1 MESLYNAT
9 IHEIAESYMKCEY
22 GESYN
27 PIFTDISLQQAA
39 RIADSFDNGIQYTP
53 ESLRAYDEF
62 ISELLAQWEYV
73 IQSGLHIEPWTQ
85 AGEPYKNSRELFN
98 DVKDNNHMWFFL
110 TSNGFGS
117 ASESK
122 HPLLKPSGYNVID
135 SNNERVYLV
144 YNDIFR
150 IVHDYFG
157 HCIYGFQF
165 GLKGE
170 TNAWQ
175 SHLTMFRTHGSRR
188 ALTNET
194 QGQTSWFQA
203 GRHLRRADGSLPV
216 KGESDYIPLN
226 ERPFA
231 EQRVQL
237 LPNRKFEG
245 LARI

>member
-1 MESLYNAT
+1 M
-9 IHEIAESYMKCEY
+9 
-22 GESYN
+22 
-27 PIFTDISLQQAA
+27 LQW
-39 RIADSFDNGIQYTP
+39 QY
-53 ESLRAYDEF
+53 
-62 ISELLAQWEYV
+62 V
-73 IQSGLHIEPWTQ
+73 VKSGLHVEPFVGQ
-85 AGEPYKNSRELFN
+85 GEPYKNSADLFA
-98 DVKDNNHMWFFL
+98 DVNDNNHMWFFL

-117 ASESK
+117 ASENN
-122 HPLLKPSGYNVID
+122 HPRLVKSGVILAGI
-135 SNNERVYLV
+135 ELC

-175 SHLTMFRTHGSRR
+175 SHLAMFHSKGAKL

-203 GRHLRRADGSLPV
+203 GKHLRRTDGTLPR
-216 KGESDYIPLN
+216 KGEADFIPLN
-226 ERPFA
+226 KRPFA

-237 LPNRKFEG
+237 LPAKIFKG
-245 LARI
+245 LATF

>member
-1 MESLYNAT
+1 MYNPK
-9 IHEIAESYMKCEY
+9 IHEIAECYMKCTY

-27 PIFTDISLQQAA
+27 PIFTDISLPQAA
-39 RIADSFDNGIQYTP
+39 IIADSY
-53 ESLRAYDEF
+53 ESGLQFTEKALRAYDDF

-73 IQSGLHIEPWTQ
+73 IKSGLHVEPYTGT
-85 AGEPYKNSRELFN
+85 GEPYKNSAELFA
-98 DVKDNNHMWFFL
+98 DVDTNNHMYFFL

-117 ASESK
+117 EGK
-122 HPLLKPSGYNVID
+122 YDNHPMLRKSGVVLDGI
-135 SNNERVYLV
+135 ELCF
-144 YNDIFR
+144 NDIFR

-175 SHLTMFRTHGSRR
+175 SHLAMFHSKGAKL

-203 GRHLRRADGSLPV
+203 GKHLRRDDNTIPV
-216 KGESDYIPLN
+216 KGDDDYIPLN
-226 ERPFA
+226 KRPFA
-231 EQRVQL
+231 EQRVQI
-237 LPNRKFEG
+237 LPVRIFNG
-245 LARI
+245 LAQF